1 MQFLVLVIVQIFRQ
15 DFFHYVF
22 VLIDRHDRCIEVKT
36 KSAYYRKNGK
46 IVEKFGDSKYCYQI
60 QNCNHYLL
68 HATKGKFFLFQ
79 LLNIPLG
86 TNEWHWKM
94 IEYSCRPSVNITS
107 AYVNTK
113 RNFLLIVIL
122 PEYSYILCV

>member
-46 IVEKFGDSKYCYQI
+46 IVEKFGDSKYYYQI

-68 HATKGKFFLFQ
+68 HATKGNRGKSERTHVLTMEDSEINLVEF
-79 LLNIPLG
+79 N
-86 TNEWHWKM
+86 
-94 IEYSCRPSVNITS
+94 
-107 AYVNTK
+107 
-113 RNFLLIVIL
+113 
-122 PEYSYILCV
+122 